1 MEKQLSGRGGGFGFG
16 GFNTFCF
23 WLFIAVIMQL
33 PEVFFFLVGGRGGF
47 KEVRNARRLAVTF
60 ELVIIS
66 RDLHG

>member
-33 PEVFFFLVGGRGGF
+33 PEVFFFGGWERGF

>member
-33 PEVFFFLVGGRGGF
+33 PEVFFFWWVGEGGS
-47 KEVRNARRLAVTF
+47 RRSEMPGGWLS
-60 ELVIIS
+60 LS
-66 RDLHG
+66 NW